1 MYGAFCRNEI
11 DEKTFIDGVRETARQ
26 EVNLRRKMQSVL
38 NRTKR
43 VHSPWVHQRRDRNE
57 NTDVPAPPVVAWPAG
72 CALVEENATN
82 SASVRSDV
90 GEFSRRLMHN
100 RRFNDPRVF
109 SSLLYNYK
117 NEKCICSAFEMQ
129 SSEEACEVVTNE
141 ACRLRCGC
149 RKQDILYY

>member
-1 MYGAFCRNEI
+1 MAGRVCSCRGEC
-11 DEKTFIDGVRETARQ
+11 Q
-26 EVNLRRKMQSVL
+26 
-38 NRTKR
+38 
-43 VHSPWVHQRRDRNE
+43 
-57 NTDVPAPPVVAWPAG
+57 
-72 CALVEENATN
+72 N

-90 GEFSRRLMHN
+90 GEFSRRLVHN

-149 RKQDILYY
+149 RKQDFFMI